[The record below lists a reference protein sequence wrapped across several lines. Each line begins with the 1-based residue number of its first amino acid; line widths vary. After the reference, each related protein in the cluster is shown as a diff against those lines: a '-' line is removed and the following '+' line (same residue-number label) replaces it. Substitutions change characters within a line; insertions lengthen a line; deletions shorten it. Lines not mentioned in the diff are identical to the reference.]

1 MNNQN
6 NISIFTLEYTYSSNT
21 HLVTSSGVQLELI
34 NCKLHNFSLACQ
46 SCLMQ
51 HSPSKV
57 VSVVEQ
63 KWNLPRKIDD
73 GVSMATLCSI
83 VQGIAPI
90 LQKWNAYRMYDSEA
104 ARHVPPHPN

>member
-1 MNNQN
+1 
-6 NISIFTLEYTYSSNT
+6 
-21 HLVTSSGVQLELI
+21 
-34 NCKLHNFSLACQ
+34 
-46 SCLMQ
+46 MQ

-63 KWNLPRKIDD
+63 GRNLLRKIVD
-73 GVSMATLCSI
+73 GVSMATLCSK

-104 ARHVPPHPN
+104 TRHVPLHPN